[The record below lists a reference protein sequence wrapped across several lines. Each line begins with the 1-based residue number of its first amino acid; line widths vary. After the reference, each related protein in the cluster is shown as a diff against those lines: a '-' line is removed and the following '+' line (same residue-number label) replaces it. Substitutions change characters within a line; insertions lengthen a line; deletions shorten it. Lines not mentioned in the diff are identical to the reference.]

1 MRASN
6 PLEEKLIALL
16 EPAAGDLGFA
26 LVRVRLSGLKRK
38 RLQIMAE
45 RVADGGMGIGDCQ
58 KLSRAISPV
67 LEANDP
73 IKGEYDLEISSPGI
87 DRPLVRLEDFARFA
101 GHEAK
106 VELGIGIEGQR
117 KFRGIIAG
125 VEGDDIRLTHEH
137 GEAHFKFASVANA
150 RLILTDRLIEEDLR
164 RAKAALAAGVGA
176 EEEEVESPLPAGIAS
191 RSNKGR
197 SAKQIGGV
205 GGRGRGESRTPK
217 RREPKT

>member
-6 PLEEKLIALL
+6 PLEEKVIALL
-16 EPAAGDLGFA
+16 EPAAGELGYA

-45 RVADGGMGIGDCQ
+45 RVVDGGMGIGDCQ

-67 LEANDP
+67 LQANDP

-87 DRPLVRLEDFARFA
+87 DRPLVRLTDFARFT

-106 VELGIGIEGQR
+106 VELGMGIEGQR

-137 GEAHFKFASVANA
+137 SEARFKFSWVANA

-176 EEEEVESPLPAGIAS
+176 DEDDEIEVENPLPVRGE
-191 RSNKGR
+191 
-197 SAKQIGGV
+197 
-205 GGRGRGESRTPK
+205 GRGRGVSRSPK
-217 RREPKT
+217 RKNQNT

>member
-6 PLEEKLIALL
+6 PLEEKVIALI
-16 EPAAGDLGFA
+16 EPAAGELGYA

-45 RVADGGMGIGDCQ
+45 RLADGGMGIGDCQ

-73 IKGEYDLEISSPGI
+73 VKGEYDLEISSPGI
-87 DRPLVRLEDFARFA
+87 DRPLVRLEDFVRFT

-106 VELGIGIEGQR
+106 VELSAGIEGQR
-117 KFRGIIAG
+117 KFRGVIAG

-137 GEAHFKFASVANA
+137 GEARFKFAWIANA
-150 RLILTDRLIEEDLR
+150 RLMLTDKLIAEDLR
-164 RAKAALAAGVGA
+164 RARAAEAAGIGA
-176 EEEEVESPLPAGIAS
+176 PEEDEEE
-191 RSNKGR
+191 
-197 SAKQIGGV
+197 
-205 GGRGRGESRTPK
+205 
-217 RREPKT
+217 

>member
-6 PLEEKLIALL
+6 PLEEKLIDLL
-16 EPAAGDLGFA
+16 EPAAGDLGYA

-87 DRPLVRLEDFARFA
+87 DRPLVRLEDFARLA

-106 VELGIGIEGQR
+106 VELSMGIEGQR

-125 VEGDDIRLTHEH
+125 VDGEDIRLTHDQ
-137 GEAHFKFASVANA
+137 GEARFRFSTVANA
-150 RLILTDRLIEEDLR
+150 RLILTDKLISEDLR
-164 RAKAALAAGVGA
+164 RAKAAEAAGIGA
-176 EEEEVESPLPAGIAS
+176 VEDEEEDEE
-191 RSNKGR
+191 
-197 SAKQIGGV
+197 
-205 GGRGRGESRTPK
+205 
-217 RREPKT
+217 